1 MDIHRLEVFCKVVD
15 LQSFTKAAEA
25 SFLTQPTVSEHI
37 RALEETLDEKLV
49 DRLGREVLPTPA
61 GKILYRYARNII
73 ALRDEAIQALDRYKG
88 KLSGHLL
95 IGASTIPGT
104 YILPEIVGKFKT
116 QHPSIQITIKISG
129 SGEVIERIRD
139 GALEI
144 GMIGARMTDRRVVLQ
159 EVFSDELVLTVF
171 PDHPW
176 ARRKSIRLD
185 ELEGEPF
192 IMREKGS
199 GTRMVMHQVLEAHG
213 FDPGG
218 LNGVAEMGSTEAVR
232 QGIKARIG
240 ISILSSQA
248 VVEDVQRNTLVTVEL
263 EGVRFLRPFYLV
275 QRKNRQISPLGNAFL
290 TFLRSVAAERN
301 HAAVAAAQ
309 GTFDPPSPASVG

>member
-37 RALEETLDEKLV
+37 RALEEALDEKLV
-49 DRLGREVLPTPA
+49 DRLGREILPTPA

-95 IGASTIPGT
+95 IGASTIPGS
-104 YILPEIVGKFKT
+104 YILPEIIGAFKSRY
-116 QHPSIQITIKISG
+116 PAIQVTLMISG
-129 SGEVIERIRD
+129 SGEVIDKIRD
-139 GALEI
+139 GILEI
-144 GMIGARMTDRRVVLQ
+144 GMVGAKWSDRRVVL
-159 EVFSDELVLTVF
+159 EEAFSDELVLTVY
-171 PDHPW
+171 PEHPW
-176 ARRKSIRLD
+176 AQRKSVRLD
-185 ELEGEPF
+185 DLEGEPF

-199 GTRMVMHQVLEAHG
+199 GTRMVMHQLLEASG
-213 FDPGG
+213 FDPGR

-232 QGIKARIG
+232 QGIKAKIG

-248 VVEDVQRNTLVTVEL
+248 VAEDIQRGTLMSLEL
-263 EGVRFLRPFYLV
+263 EGVNFHRPFYLV
-275 QRKNRQISPLGNAFL
+275 QRKKRQLSPLGTAFL
-290 TFLRSVAAERN
+290 GFLHAAASERN
-301 HAAVAAAQ
+301 HK
-309 GTFDPPSPASVG
+309 PARA

>member
-37 RALEETLDEKLV
+37 RALEEALDEKLV
-49 DRLGREVLPTPA
+49 DRLGREILPTPA

-104 YILPEIVGKFKT
+104 YILPEIIGAFKV
-116 QHPSIQITIKISG
+116 QYPAIQVTLMISG
-129 SGEVIERIRD
+129 SGEVIDRIRD
-139 GALEI
+139 GILEI
-144 GMIGARMTDRRVVLQ
+144 GMVGAKWSDRRVVL
-159 EVFSDELVLTVF
+159 EEAFSDELVLTVY
-171 PDHPW
+171 PEHPW
-176 ARRKSIRLD
+176 ARRESIGLD

-199 GTRMVMHQVLEAHG
+199 GTRMVMHQVLEANG
-213 FDPGG
+213 FDPGR
-218 LNGVAEMGSTEAVR
+218 LNGMAEMGSTEAVR
-232 QGIKARIG
+232 QGIKAKIG
-240 ISILSSQA
+240 VSILSSQA
-248 VVEDVQRNTLVTVEL
+248 VSEDIQRGTLVSVEL
-263 EGVRFLRPFYLV
+263 EGVSFQRPFYLV
-275 QRKNRQISPLGNAFL
+275 QRKKRQLSPLGTAFL
-290 TFLRSVAAERN
+290 GYLHAVAAERN
-301 HAAVAAAQ
+301 RK
-309 GTFDPPSPASVG
+309 PASA

>member
-37 RALEETLDEKLV
+37 RALEEALDEKLV
-49 DRLGREVLPTPA
+49 DRLGREILPTPA

-104 YILPEIVGKFKT
+104 YILPEIIGSFKT
-116 QHPSIQITIKISG
+116 EYPAIQITLKISG
-129 SGEVIERIRD
+129 SGDVIDKIRD
-139 GALEI
+139 GALEF
-144 GMIGARMTDRRVVLQ
+144 GMVGAKWSDRRVVFE
-159 EVFSDELVLTVF
+159 EVFSDELVLTVY

-176 ARRKSIRLD
+176 AQRRSLRLE

-199 GTRMVMHQVLEAHG
+199 GTRMVMHQVLEANG
-213 FDPGG
+213 FDPGR
-218 LNGVAEMGSTEAVR
+218 LNGMAEMGSTEAVR

-240 ISILSSQA
+240 ISILSSRA
-248 VVEDVQRNTLVTVEL
+248 VAEDIQRGTLVTLDL
-263 EGVRFLRPFYLV
+263 EGVRFQRPFYLV
-275 QRKNRQISPLGNAFL
+275 QRKKRQISPLGTAFL
-290 TFLRSVAAERN
+290 SYLHSVATERN
-301 HAAVAAAQ
+301 HRTADA
-309 GTFDPPSPASVG
+309 

>member
-37 RALEETLDEKLV
+37 RALEEALDEKLV
-49 DRLGREVLPTPA
+49 DRLGREILPTPA

-104 YILPEIVGKFKT
+104 YILPEIIGAFK
-116 QHPSIQITIKISG
+116 IQYPAIQVTLMISG
-129 SGEVIERIRD
+129 SGEVIDKIRD
-139 GALEI
+139 GLLEI
-144 GMIGARMTDRRVVLQ
+144 GIVGARWSDRRVVL
-159 EVFSDELVLTVF
+159 EEAFSDELLLTVY
-171 PDHPW
+171 PEHPL
-176 ARRKSIRLD
+176 AQRKSIQLD
-185 ELEGEPF
+185 ELEGVPF

-199 GTRMVMHQVLEAHG
+199 GTRMVMHQVLEANG
-213 FDPGG
+213 FDPGR
-218 LNGVAEMGSTEAVR
+218 LNAVAEMGSTEAVR
-232 QGIKARIG
+232 QGIKAKIG

-248 VVEDVQRNTLVTVEL
+248 VSEDIQRGTLVSVEL
-263 EGVRFLRPFYLV
+263 EGVSLQRPFYLV
-275 QRKNRQISPLGNAFL
+275 QRKKRQLSPLGTAFL
-290 TFLRSVAAERN
+290 GYLHAVAAERN
-301 HAAVAAAQ
+301 RK
-309 GTFDPPSPASVG
+309 PPSA